1 MNAGHC
7 KLPVQVSYL
16 QLVCRPC
23 LELNPTDMHAHG
35 CAAPHLCQHAGCVSL
50 PACCSLS
57 LHGRQQS
64 QEAGRKV
71 ALSLPP
77 GSRT

>member
-7 KLPVQVSYL
+7 KLQVQVPYL

-23 LELNPTDMHAHG
+23 LELNPADMRAPG
-35 CAAPHLCQHAGCVSL
+35 CAALHLCQHAGCLTL

-57 LHGRQQS
+57 LPGHQQS
-64 QEAGRKV
+64 QEAGMKV
-71 ALSLPP
+71 ALSLRH